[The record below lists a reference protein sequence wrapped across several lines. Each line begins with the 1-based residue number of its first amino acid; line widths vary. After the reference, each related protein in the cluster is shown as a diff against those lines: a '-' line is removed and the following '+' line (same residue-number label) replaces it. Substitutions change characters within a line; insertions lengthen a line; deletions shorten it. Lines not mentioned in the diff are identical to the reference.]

1 MRKVL
6 IGCGIVA
13 ALLVAVLIVGG
24 VVVSSWVK
32 SKFPEVERIETT
44 QTAMRERFGDPEE
57 FTPPRDGSLP
67 PERLEIFVALRES
80 LSTRRDSAAVG
91 LVRFVRQTKRTRAED
106 RGRMEKV
113 LDVMQ
118 MARGGAEMTAGL
130 LRYFGERQQMQ
141 LDRGMGDGEYT
152 YWLALTALGWL
163 AWDPF
168 ANPEVEA
175 VFQGSDMRGDAAE
188 AREALLRMFRQQLGN
203 LRRDLEAVA
212 SRTPAEERT
221 LKLVAAELDADRPAG
236 AAPFRDSFPPE
247 WAAAL
252 EPYRGRLTATLPSEP
267 GAIFL
272 DLLRSDSDG
281 DHVRFDWQRSSG
293 SHGEK

>member
-24 VVVSSWVK
+24 MMISTWFR
-32 SKFPEVERIETT
+32 SKFPEVERIETN
-44 QTAMRERFGDPEE
+44 QNAMRERFGDPERY
-57 FTPPRDGSLP
+57 TPPRDGSLP

-91 LVRFVRQTKRTRAED
+91 LVRFVRETKRTRSED

-113 LDVMQ
+113 MDAVQ
-118 MARGGAEMTAGL
+118 MARGGAEMTAGI

-152 YWLALTALGWL
+152 YWLALTTLAWLGW
-163 AWDPF
+163 DPL
-168 ANPEVEA
+168 ANPEVEE
-175 VFQGSDMRGDAAE
+175 VFQGSDMRSDAVE
-188 AREALLRMFRQQLGN
+188 RREELLRMFRRQLGN
-203 LRRDLEAVA
+203 LRRDLEAA
-212 SRTPAEERT
+212 ATRTPAEERT
-221 LKLVAAELDADRPAG
+221 LKLIVAELDAERPAG
-236 AAPFRDSFPPE
+236 DAPFQGSFPPE
-247 WAAAL
+247 WVAAL
-252 EPYRGRLTATLPSEP
+252 EPYRARLTSTLPSEP

-272 DLLRSDSDG
+272 DLLRPDSDS
-281 DHVRFDWQRSSG
+281 DHVRFDWNRSAG
-293 SHGEK
+293 PHGER